1 LNNMYSVLLGLFKR
15 RDDVELLCN
24 TNNRTSDLVTLFAL
38 PFSYQSKDQKH
49 IRTNGLHKKPT

>member
-1 LNNMYSVLLGLFKR
+1 MYTALLGLFKR

-49 IRTNGLHKKPT
+49 IRTNVLHKKPT